1 VATKLVQPLLA
12 TPKRHWVATKL
23 VQLLLATPKRH
34 WVATKLAD
42 TCDSSSILFNL
53 FLLLVV
59 PKKKDF
65 PFFMRMEKE
74 SSLILRKRIDACLSA
89 LEDHCCGPKALNDHA
104 EIQLLTSVLEKERQ
118 EHARR
123 VEDLLGS
130 MRRMEQLLLSAVE
143 ENKGLRTQSEINSK
157 ASFHWDLGQVALTEV
172 RAVNVTRCP
181 DGHSI
186 DRSAS
191 SSILE
196 SLLLG
201 IAVASALKATPATL
215 ESASNCGVI
224 EIEGADGATEWR
236 RVSASKTL
244 SNQSCRFEL
253 VARTSSG
260 DLWWPQAVA
269 TCWCAEPKAS
279 VPSLLM
285 KWHRGICVTQ
295 KATDAATNNFTEIL
309 AILNSYHRFLSS
321 GRAVNCVVL
330 DFAGHQ
336 TALLESTLLG
346 DQQMLYTVACSWSA
360 PSNLTVLGEWLTTE
374 TLIRRQLTICDMG
387 RIKLTSVTNVFHE
400 ALQLLPNAPTARV
413 GFHSRYSSRDCTVKH
428 GIECNWD
435 AWVAHDFH
443 AIIVQ
448 LAHSNDE
455 GRRSTATM
463 IPRSDGIGCNR
474 FAFYC
479 GDWGALSPPRSDP
492 NDDVGEPCIVTF
504 LAKRCDDRALRFP
517 LMVSDAPTYALPV
530 NIDGHDCLG
539 SSVWWLP
546 LGNQPA

>member
-1 VATKLVQPLLA
+1 VIF
-12 TPKRHWVATKL
+12 
-23 VQLLLATPKRH
+23 
-34 WVATKLAD
+34 
-42 TCDSSSILFNL
+42 S
-53 FLLLVV
+53 FLLDLT
-59 PKKKDF
+59 KY
-65 PFFMRMEKE
+65 FFLMEKE
-74 SSLILRKRIDACLSA
+74 SSLTLRQNISVRKRIDACLSA
-89 LEDHCCGPKALNDHA
+89 LEDHCSGPKAFNDQAA

-130 MRRMEQLLLSAVE
+130 GRRMEQLLLSAVQ
-143 ENKGLRTQSEINSK
+143 ENKALRTQGEINSK

-172 RAVNVTRCP
+172 RAVNVAHCA

-186 DRSAS
+186 DRSAT

-215 ESASNCGVI
+215 ESSSNCGVI

-269 TCWCAEPKAS
+269 TCWCTEPEAS

-295 KATDAATNNFTEIL
+295 KATEAAINNFTEIL
-309 AILNSYHRFLSS
+309 AILNSYHRFLSVERP

-330 DFAGHQ
+330 DFGGHQ

-346 DQQMLYTVACSWSA
+346 DQQMLYTVACSWST
-360 PSNLTVLGEWLTTE
+360 PSDLTVLGEWLATE
-374 TLIRRQLTICDMG
+374 TLVRRLTICDMG
-387 RIKLTSVTNVFHE
+387 RIKFNSVTNVFQE

-413 GFHSRYSSRDCTVKH
+413 GFHSRYSNRDCTVKH

-443 AIIVQ
+443 AVVVQ
-448 LAHSNDE
+448 LVHRNDE
-455 GRRSTATM
+455 GRRSTATI
-463 IPRSDGIGCNR
+463 IPRSDGSGCNR
-474 FAFYC
+474 FAFFC
-479 GDWGALSPPRSDP
+479 GDWGALSPQRSDL

-517 LMVSDAPTYALPV
+517 LMVSDVTTYALPV